1 VVIGDMRRAHHLGQA
16 GVRGAR
22 AVLLLSSESTVNLEA
37 ALQIGDQWQELPID
51 PDLAAVLSDNL
62 RRLGLEVNR
71 IESTPQAA
79 KLVP

>member
-1 VVIGDMRRAHHLGQA
+1 M
-16 GVRGAR
+16 
-22 AVLLLSSESTVNLEA
+22 
-37 ALQIGDQWQELPID
+37 
-51 PDLAAVLSDNL
+51 AAVLSDNL